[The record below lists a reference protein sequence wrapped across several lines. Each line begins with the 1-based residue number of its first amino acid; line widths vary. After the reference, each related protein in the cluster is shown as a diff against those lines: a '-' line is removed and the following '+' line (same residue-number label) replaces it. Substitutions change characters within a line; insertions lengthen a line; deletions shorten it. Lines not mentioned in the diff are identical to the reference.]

1 MRGHPRESLKTSSN
15 KLWSM
20 LEEHLAAHPELDLEV
35 GLEVLTYSNV
45 GSFNNAR
52 VKRPNLSTAKR
63 KALLQYIGRFHLGR
77 DKDRPGFDEV
87 TVADIMDEQTDRHEP
102 IRPPRHST
110 AEAAM
115 ANVGAALALLR
126 EAMTD
131 LAAHYPQPLWNRN
144 MRELSVLSGQ
154 LLKNFPHQG
163 GLRASADK

>member
-1 MRGHPRESLKTSSN
+1 
-15 KLWSM
+15 M

-45 GSFNNAR
+45 GSFNHAR
-52 VKRPNLSTAKR
+52 AKRPNLSTAKR
-63 KALLQYIGRFHLGR
+63 KALLRYIGRFDIR
-77 DKDRPGFDEV
+77 DAV
-87 TVADIMDEQTDRHEP
+87 SADDTMDEQVDQHEP
-102 IRPPRHST
+102 ISTPGHST

-154 LLKNFPHQG
+154 LLKNFHIKG
-163 GLRASADK
+163 DYVHLLIS

>member
-20 LEEHLAAHPELDLEV
+20 LEEHLEAHPELDLEV

-63 KALLQYIGRFHLGR
+63 KALLQYIGRFVIR
-77 DKDRPGFDEV
+77 DAVSVD
-87 TVADIMDEQTDRHEP
+87 DIMDEQVDQHEP
-102 IRPPRHST
+102 ISTARHST

-126 EAMTD
+126 EAMSD

-163 GLRASADK
+163 GLRAPSDK